1 MSAVLPAAIGAELAI
16 ARQSAALSF
25 VKQSAQAD
33 QAVANILTE
42 AAENLAAVSGSRGSN
57 VNISV

>member
-1 MSAVLPAAIGAELAI
+1 MSSILPAAIGAELAI
-16 ARQSAALSF
+16 ARQNVALSL

-42 AAENLAAVSGSRGSN
+42 SAENLKALSGSRGSN
-57 VNISV
+57 VNIRV